1 MTSLCVNFF
10 TPEWQFCVA
19 AGHVPITIYPSLQ
32 LNVSAEIDS
41 YGALTAQ
48 QGMDFTADVVL
59 GIEFR
64 RAWNK

>member
-1 MTSLCVNFF
+1 MRGT
-10 TPEWQFCVA
+10 
-19 AGHVPITIYPSLQ
+19 AGNGIPITIYPSIQ

-41 YGALTAQ
+41 DGALTVQ
-48 QGMDFTADVVL
+48 HGVDFTADVTL